1 MDLQTIMLAMRVA
14 QMIKQARESSG
25 SPQSEDMSG
34 GFTEMEMAL
43 IEQMIGNTPDE
54 TKGIMVE
61 LIYNMLRAN
70 NPDYHFPQTLDS
82 EEKVRLRTDDDPPA
96 PRNFAEGFMQ
106 SRKDDDGEPL
116 EKAWNVLKSEGY
128 DGESAE
134 SECAICGKRN
144 TGGTPDV
151 VRPSGSGMHVCTRP
165 NMEDYLPGDGEGY
178 AGHMLQYQ
186 QCQRQARGE

>member
-1 MDLQTIMLAMRVA
+1 MSAFNKAWKVLKDDRT
-14 QMIKQARESSG
+14 SSCEG
-25 SPQSEDMSG
+25 CGTSITFDEIG
-34 GFTEMEMAL
+34 GF
-43 IEQMIGNTPDE
+43 
-54 TKGIMVE
+54 
-61 LIYNMLRAN
+61 
-70 NPDYHFPQTLDS
+70 
-82 EEKVRLRTDDDPPA
+82 DDA
-96 PRNFAEGFMQ
+96 G
-106 SRKDDDGEPL
+106 PL
-116 EKAWNVLKSEGY
+116 CKRCHYQKTFKKSEGY

>member
-1 MDLQTIMLAMRVA
+1 
-14 QMIKQARESSG
+14 
-25 SPQSEDMSG
+25 MSAFNKAWKVLKEHPDFMCELCHQRKSKDEHG
-34 GFTEMEMAL
+34 GFTDYGPHCQEC
-43 IEQMIGNTPDE
+43 EQKKCPHCNGEAYHYDE
-54 TKGIMVE
+54 E
-61 LIYNMLRAN
+61 
-70 NPDYHFPQTLDS
+70 YHDWRMCDNCDGTG
-82 EEKVRLRTDDDPPA
+82 VVPP
-96 PRNFAEGFMQ
+96 
-106 SRKDDDGEPL
+106 SDIT
-116 EKAWNVLKSEGY
+116 KSEGY

-134 SECAICGKRN
+134 SECAVCGKRN